1 MHVPMHILNVGEGTG
16 SQDQEQMEET
26 MVDPS
31 FTRNKDEVGIS
42 LSELSGRM
50 IGILV
55 LVCWVS
61 F

>member
-1 MHVPMHILNVGEGTG
+1 
-16 SQDQEQMEET
+16 MEET